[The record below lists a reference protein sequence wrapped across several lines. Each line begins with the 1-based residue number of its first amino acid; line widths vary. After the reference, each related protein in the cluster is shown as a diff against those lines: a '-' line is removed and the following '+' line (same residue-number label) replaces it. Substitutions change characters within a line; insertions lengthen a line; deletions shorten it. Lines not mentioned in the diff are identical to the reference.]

1 MNPQDK
7 AINIVKANT
16 KKEEILDDKI
26 AKLITDLYQE
36 RHDEREREKKVLLD
50 RFLISTDGKGV
61 VFKNKL

>member
-16 KKEEILDDKI
+16 RKEEILDDKI

-36 RHDEREREKKVLLD
+36 RYDEREREKKVLLD